1 MENRVGDTL
10 FQYRMRKRT
19 KVYFCLFCCALVI
32 FLSVWWVD
40 RNIHPILVQIAKT
53 EAKRLAQEAIV
64 AGIGEQVKMGNQLN
78 QVMSIQKDSQ
88 GNITYI
94 QMNPQVQAKIYQN
107 TTSKIQE
114 VLKHLKDKP
123 IEISL
128 GQALDSNIFANY
140 GPPFSVN
147 LWPKGTVKVNIVPKL
162 ESQGINM
169 VMVTMVAK
177 MQTEMDLIIPF
188 SEEILPVEVEYPIAQ
203 ALVVGKVPN
212 YYFYND
218 QGTVKQMPVPP
229 VK

>member
-1 MENRVGDTL
+1 MFR
-10 FQYRMRKRT
+10 YRMRK
-19 KVYFCLFCCALVI
+19 KSKIYILCFCVFVLLFVSIWL
-32 FLSVWWVD
+32 VD
-40 RNIHPILVQIAKT
+40 RNVHPILVQIAKT

-64 AGIGEQVKMGNQLN
+64 EGVGEQVKMGNQLN
-78 QVMSIQKDSQ
+78 QVMSIQKDNQ
-88 GNITYI
+88 GNISFI
-94 QMNPQVQAKIYQN
+94 QINPQVQAKIYQN

-114 VLKHLKDKP
+114 SLKHLKDKP

-140 GPPFSVN
+140 GPPLSVN
-147 LWPKGTVKVNIVPKL
+147 LWPKGTVKVSLVPKL

-169 VMVTMVAK
+169 VMVTLIAK
-177 MQTEMDLIIPF
+177 IKTEMDLIIPF
-188 SEEILPVEVEYPIAQ
+188 TEELLHVEVDYPIAQ

>member
-1 MENRVGDTL
+1 MFR
-10 FQYRMRKRT
+10 YRMRK
-19 KVYFCLFCCALVI
+19 KSKIYIVCFCVFALLFVSIWL
-32 FLSVWWVD
+32 VD
-40 RNIHPILVQIAKT
+40 RNVHPILVQIAKT

-64 AGIGEQVKMGNQLN
+64 EGIEEQVKMGNQLN
-78 QVMSIQKDSQ
+78 QVMSIQKDNQ
-88 GNITYI
+88 GNISFI
-94 QMNPQVQAKIYQN
+94 QINPQVQAKIYQN
-107 TTSKIQE
+107 TTNKIQE
-114 VLKHLKDKP
+114 SLKHLKDKP

-140 GPPFSVN
+140 GPPLSVN
-147 LWPKGTVKVNIVPKL
+147 LWPKGTVKVSLVPKL

-169 VMVTMVAK
+169 VMVTLIAK
-177 MQTEMDLIIPF
+177 IKTEMDLIIPF
-188 SEEILPVEVEYPIAQ
+188 TEELLHVEVDYPIAQ

>member
-1 MENRVGDTL
+1 
-10 FQYRMRKRT
+10 MRK
-19 KVYFCLFCCALVI
+19 KSKIYIVCFCVFALLFVSIWL
-32 FLSVWWVD
+32 VD
-40 RNIHPILVQIAKT
+40 RNVHPILVQIAKT

-64 AGIGEQVKMGNQLN
+64 EGIEEQVKMGNQLN
-78 QVMSIQKDSQ
+78 QVMSIQKDNQ
-88 GNITYI
+88 GNISFI
-94 QMNPQVQAKIYQN
+94 QINPQVQAKIYQN

-114 VLKHLKDKP
+114 SLKHLKDKP

-140 GPPFSVN
+140 GPPLSVN
-147 LWPKGTVKVNIVPKL
+147 LWPKGTVKVSLVPKL

-169 VMVTMVAK
+169 VMVTLIAK
-177 MQTEMDLIIPF
+177 IKTEMDLIIPF
-188 SEEILPVEVEYPIAQ
+188 TEELLHVEVDYPIAQ

>member
-1 MENRVGDTL
+1 MFR
-10 FQYRMRKRT
+10 YRMRK
-19 KVYFCLFCCALVI
+19 KSKIYIVCFCVFALLFVSIWL
-32 FLSVWWVD
+32 VD
-40 RNIHPILVQIAKT
+40 RNVHPILVQIAKT

-64 AGIGEQVKMGNQLN
+64 EGIEEQVKMGNQLN
-78 QVMSIQKDSQ
+78 QVMSIQKDDQ
-88 GNITYI
+88 GNISFI
-94 QMNPQVQAKIYQN
+94 QINPQVQAKIYQN
-107 TTSKIQE
+107 TTNKIQE
-114 VLKHLKDKP
+114 SLKHLKDKP

-140 GPPFSVN
+140 GPPLSVN
-147 LWPKGTVKVNIVPKL
+147 LWPKGTVKVSLVPKL

-169 VMVTMVAK
+169 VMVTLIAK
-177 MQTEMDLIIPF
+177 IKTEMDLIIPF
-188 SEEILPVEVEYPIAQ
+188 TEELLHVEVDYPIAQ

>member
-1 MENRVGDTL
+1 MWFWGIAIFIL
-10 FQYRMRKRT
+10 SF
-19 KVYFCLFCCALVI
+19 AVI
-32 FLSVWWVD
+32 WLIDRSV
-40 RNIHPILVQIAKT
+40 HPILVQIAKT

-64 AGIGEQVKMGNQLN
+64 EGIGEQVKLGSELD
-78 QVMSIQKDSQ
+78 QVMEIQKDQ
-88 GNITYI
+88 AGNISYVQI
-94 QMNPQVQAKIYQN
+94 NQQIQAKIYRN

-114 VLKHLKDKP
+114 VLRHLRDKP
-123 IEISL
+123 IDIRL

-140 GPPFSVN
+140 GPPLSVQ
-147 LWPKGTVKVNIVPKL
+147 LWPKGTVKVNMEPKL

-169 VMVTMVAK
+169 VMVTMNLK
-177 MQTEMDLIIPF
+177 IHTEMDLIIPF
-188 SEEILPVEVEYPIAQ
+188 KEEILPVEITYPIAQ

>member
-1 MENRVGDTL
+1 MGKWGVIVFRRRVRRKKKVMFWGIGIFIML
-10 FQYRMRKRT
+10 FA
-19 KVYFCLFCCALVI
+19 V
-32 FLSVWWVD
+32 VWLVD

-64 AGIGEQVKMGNQLN
+64 EGIGEQVKLGNELN
-78 QVMSIQKDSQ
+78 QVMKIQKDQ
-88 GNITYI
+88 AGNISYI
-94 QMNPQVQAKIYQN
+94 QMNQQVQAKIYQN
-107 TTSKIQE
+107 TTSKIQD
-114 VLKHLKDKP
+114 VLRHLRDKP
-123 IEISL
+123 IDISL

-140 GPPFSVN
+140 GPPLSVQ
-147 LWPKGTVKVNIVPKL
+147 LWPKGTVKVSLVPKL

-169 VMVTMVAK
+169 VMVTMNLK
-177 MQTEMDLIIPF
+177 IHTEMDLIIPF
-188 SEEILPVEVEYPIAQ
+188 EEEILPVEVNYPIAQ